1 MTAVSQTAGPEMTL
15 CGEAGLPYGLLGYV
29 TDYANGV
36 VDEATPVATLMR
48 LLRESGATLADTLVA
63 AVGRIDLDAIP
74 PVGTQIAW
82 DYAGDRADPGHTT
95 DHGSRR
101 RRRT

>member
-1 MTAVSQTAGPEMTL
+1 MVL

-36 VDEATPVATLMR
+36 ADVATPVETLMR
-48 LLRESGATLADTLVA
+48 LLRESGATLADTLA
-63 AVGRIDLDAIP
+63 AAAARLDLDGLA

-82 DYAGDRADPGHTT
+82 D
-95 DHGSRR
+95 
-101 RRRT
+101 

>member
-1 MTAVSQTAGPEMTL
+1 MSAVSQTAGPEMTL

-36 VDEATPVATLMR
+36 ADEATPVETLMR

-63 AVGRIDLDAIP
+63 AVGRIDLDAVP

-82 DYAGDRADPGHTT
+82 D
-95 DHGSRR
+95 
-101 RRRT
+101 

>member
-1 MTAVSQTAGPEMTL
+1 MDGPRFNTKAEIRSLRAAGVTAVSQTAGPETTL

-36 VDEATPVATLMR
+36 AEEATPVDTLVR
-48 LLRESGATLADTLVA
+48 LLRESAGTLAETLAA
-63 AVGRIDLDAIP
+63 AVTRVDADEIP

-82 DYAGDRADPGHTT
+82 E
-95 DHGSRR
+95 
-101 RRRT
+101 

>member
-1 MTAVSQTAGPEMTL
+1 MTAVSQTAGPETTL

-74 PVGTQIAW
+74 AVGTQIAW
-82 DYAGDRADPGHTT
+82 D
-95 DHGSRR
+95 
-101 RRRT
+101 